1 MTRRREKF
9 ETRQY
14 MVDPYFEFHHY
25 YDEEPLSVPLHQHT
39 FYELYFFISGN
50 VSYHIEGKDY
60 HLLPGDILITNDMDI
75 HGPVIMPG
83 LPYERIV
90 IWLSPE
96 FFDALAPLGTPF
108 RDFFI
113 ETASRDYRL
122 IRPDPRSGRRLMDLC
137 GQIAD
142 LKHDDAFGGK
152 ALYGARMIELL
163 TYLGRAVQETPDLA
177 MPDVTEDE
185 RINRVLDYINARLT
199 EDLSLKEISEAFYIS
214 DKYLCRR
221 FRKYTGL
228 SVYSYITKKRLITA
242 RNMIRDGAPVL
253 TACMDSG
260 FNDYSNFLKVFKRE
274 FGHLPSMLKEN
285 RSE

>member
-25 YDEEPLSVPLHQHT
+25 YDEEPLSVPLHHHT

-75 HGPVIMPG
+75 HGPVITPG

-142 LKHDDAFGGK
+142 LKHDSAFGGK
-152 ALYGARMIELL
+152 ALYGAKMIELL
-163 TYLGRAVQETPDLA
+163 T
-177 MPDVTEDE
+177 
-185 RINRVLDYINARLT
+185 
-199 EDLSLKEISEAFYIS
+199 
-214 DKYLCRR
+214 
-221 FRKYTGL
+221 
-228 SVYSYITKKRLITA
+228 
-242 RNMIRDGAPVL
+242 
-253 TACMDSG
+253 
-260 FNDYSNFLKVFKRE
+260 
-274 FGHLPSMLKEN
+274 
-285 RSE
+285 

>member
-90 IWLSPE
+90 IWLSPA

-108 RDFFI
+108 RDFFT

-142 LKHDDAFGGK
+142 LKHDENFAGK
-152 ALYGARMIELL
+152 ALYGAKMIELL
-163 TYLGRAVQETPDLA
+163 AYLGRAVQETPDLA

-185 RINRVLDYINARLT
+185 RINKVLEYINGRLT

>member
-75 HGPVIMPG
+75 HGPVITPG

-242 RNMIRDGAPVL
+242 RNMIRDGVPVL